1 MSVIGVAS
9 MKNSPGVT
17 TFALALATTWPGGDT
32 VFVEL
37 DASGGELGGYFHLD
51 RNIGIASL
59 ATELRRERDPDVLFH
74 HTQTLPG
81 GQEVIAAPVGPAQ
94 AHAAVT
100 ALTTTLPEVLRKS
113 LGGTTLV
120 ADLGRLAGPSAEL
133 AASMD
138 TVLVMAR
145 PRLTDLM
152 HLEGLA
158 EAVPHAEIILTGPG
172 TYPPGEV
179 IDALGV
185 KVRAHI
191 AHDPAA
197 QWFIQGRHGR
207 TRFVRAVRRVA
218 AGLAKTTRREGA
230 A

>member
-17 TFALALATTWPGGDT
+17 TFALALATTWPGGNT
-32 VFVEL
+32 VFMEL

-51 RNIGIASL
+51 RNTGIASL
-59 ATELRRERDPDVLFH
+59 ATELRRERDPDVLLR
-74 HTQTLPG
+74 HTQTLAG

-113 LGGTTLV
+113 LGGITLV
-120 ADLGRLAGPSAEL
+120 ADLGRLTDPSAEL

-138 TVLVMAR
+138 TVLVLAR
-145 PRLTDLM
+145 PRLADLM

-158 EAVPHAEIILTGPG
+158 EAVPHAEIILLGPG
-172 TYPPGEV
+172 TYPPSEV

-185 KVRAHI
+185 KVRAHV
-191 AHDPAA
+191 AYDPVF
-197 QWFIQGRHGR
+197 QGLIQGQYRR
-207 TRFVRAVRRVA
+207 TRFARAARRVA
-218 AGLAKTTRREGA
+218 AGLAKTSRREGA